1 MDGEKFDGFLEQMAH
16 HSLKLVQGLCLQCSG
31 GDYAACCDCN
41 IRKCDRDGFVAR
53 RIDLLRLVGH
63 LAGIGRSRCLCN
75 GQVDVG
81 LFVARTEA
89 TRPEIDGAFLVEF
102 DETRM

>member
-16 HSLKLVQGLCLQCSG
+16 HSLKLVQGLCLQYVG

-53 RIDLLRLVGH
+53 RIVLLRLLGH
-63 LAGIGRSRCLCN
+63 LAGFGHNLRLCN

-81 LFVARTEA
+81 LVVVRTEA
-89 TRPEIDGAFLVEF
+89 THSEIDGAFLVEF
-102 DETRM
+102 DEACM

>member
-16 HSLKLVQGLCLQCSG
+16 HSLKLVQRLCLQYSG
-31 GDYAACCDCN
+31 GDYAARCDCN

-53 RIDLLRLVGH
+53 GIDLLRLVGH
-63 LAGIGRSRCLCN
+63 LAGFGHNTRVYS

-81 LFVARTEA
+81 LVVARTEA
-89 TRPEIDGAFLVEF
+89 THSEIDGAFLVEF
-102 DETRM
+102 DEARM